1 MRTSQ
6 AASGNNMRFFVPEKS
21 KKSEKRTEKENIEKM
36 YS

>member
-1 MRTSQ
+1 
-6 AASGNNMRFFVPEKS
+6 MRFFVPEKS